1 MNNFLK
7 IVLFFIFITN
17 CSLHKNSKFW
27 TKQEIV
33 KEKQEQQEK
42 KINQKN
48 VTEIFNK
55 KENLINEFNPNLK
68 ISLYSKTIDKS
79 FLNNF
84 DNNNGRIDFNGNLQS
99 VSKYKF
105 SKIKNFHQYDPKISI
120 YGNDIIFF
128 DNKGSILRF
137 NNDTDLVWKRNNYIK
152 SEKKQ
157 NPILFFAN
165 NKKTLIVADNISK
178 YYALNINT
186 GEILWSKNN
195 VAPFNSEIKIY
206 KDKFFVIDFENVL
219 RAYSVSNGN
228 EIWNVRTTNLLIRSQ
243 KSLSMVIIKDKIYFN
258 NSSGDISSVD
268 IQTGELLWQTPTQ
281 SSLVYGESFFLK
293 TSDIIADKDTIY
305 FSNNKNKFF
314 SLDIRTGTLNWE
326 QKVNSNLRPTL
337 IDNYIF
343 TVSLEGYLIII
354 EKNSGNIIRI
364 TDTFRN
370 FKIKTR
376 KKILPTG
383 FIVGKDNIYLTTNHG
398 RLVVLDIVTG
408 KILSVIKI
416 DNHTIS
422 RPSVL
427 NNNLFIITDNSI
439 LKLN

>member
-1 MNNFLK
+1 VNNFFK

-33 KEKQEQQEK
+33 KEKQEK

-68 ISLYSKTIDKS
+68 ISLYSKAIDKS

-178 YYALNINT
+178 YYALDINT

-243 KSLSMVIIKDKIYFN
+243 KNLSMVIIKDKIYFN

-343 TVSLEGYLIII
+343 TVSLDGYLIII

-364 TDTFRN
+364 TDSFKN
-370 FKIKTR
+370 FKIKNR
-376 KKILPTG
+376 NKIKPTG
-383 FIVGKDNIYLTTNHG
+383 FIVGKDNVYLSTNHG
-398 RLVVLDIVTG
+398 RLLILDIETGKVLDI
-408 KILSVIKI
+408 LKI
-416 DNHTIS
+416 DNAKIT
-422 RPSVL
+422 RPLIL
-427 NNNLFIITDNSI
+427 NQNMFIITDNSI
-439 LKLN
+439 IKLN